1 MMDDLAKIYTHTCI
15 IYRDT
20 YFVIQGLL
28 LSDLDSL
35 ARDMIQNLLDFVD
48 TYGFMRKI

>member
-1 MMDDLAKIYTHTCI
+1 MGVC
-15 IYRDT
+15 RDT

-28 LSDLDSL
+28 LSDLDDL

-48 TYGFMRKI
+48 IYGFMRKCLADIFI